1 MFNLLVNSTTYLKSR
16 FNSSFRCV
24 IILALAGN
32 FLLSGCAHKG
42 SHYEKQCNSRA
53 YLQNDL
59 QSYISSRFPSS
70 SPVRMAI
77 IPFSVPAN
85 VAAFDAERPGLGN
98 ELAWKVHASML
109 GQNIV
114 PIVEVFNR
122 QDWPGKKEE
131 FFTGNF
137 GAIGYAREAEYD
149 LVMVGLLENMQ
160 NLNQMS
166 AFTKIIDTDSGVTAW
181 YSRSV
186 VSAPVQ
192 RPYRGGR
199 LEMFIPTGRP
209 DLLPIASLTE
219 DLAYCIVDS
228 IAAY

>member
-1 MFNLLVNSTTYLKSR
+1 MFNLLVNSATYLKSR
-16 FNSSFRCV
+16 FSSSFHCV
-24 IILALAGN
+24 IFLALAGI
-32 FLLSGCAHKG
+32 FLFSGCAHK
-42 SHYEKQCNSRA
+42 SPHYETQCNSRA

-59 QSYISSRFPSS
+59 ESYLKSRFPSG

-98 ELAWKVHASML
+98 ELAWKVHAAML
-109 GQNIV
+109 SQNLV

-137 GAIGYAREAEYD
+137 NAIALARAAEYD
-149 LVMVGLLENMQ
+149 LVMVGLMENMR
-160 NLNQMS
+160 NLHEMG
-166 AFTKIIDTDSGVTAW
+166 AYTKIIDTDSGVTAW
-181 YSRSV
+181 YSRSI
-186 VSAPVQ
+186 VSEP
-192 RPYRGGR
+192 RPRVYRGGR

-209 DLLPIASLTE
+209 DILPITPLTE
-219 DLAYCIVDS
+219 SLAYCIVDA
-228 IAAY
+228 IASY